1 MMKHRIVGGV
11 SALAVACAGGA
22 LAVSQARSVQTPQ
35 RHPASAVAAPPAP
48 LSFACGGKLQ
58 RTVAEGVNVGEVNES
73 IRVRSWIAAA
83 STEGRDAPR
92 TRIDGERKVPAV

>member
-1 MMKHRIVGGV
+1 MMKRRIVGGV

-48 LSFACGGKLQ
+48 FASVLYC
-58 RTVAEGVNVGEVNES
+58 VARALNV
-73 IRVRSWIAAA
+73 A
-83 STEGRDAPR
+83 SA
-92 TRIDGERKVPAV
+92 